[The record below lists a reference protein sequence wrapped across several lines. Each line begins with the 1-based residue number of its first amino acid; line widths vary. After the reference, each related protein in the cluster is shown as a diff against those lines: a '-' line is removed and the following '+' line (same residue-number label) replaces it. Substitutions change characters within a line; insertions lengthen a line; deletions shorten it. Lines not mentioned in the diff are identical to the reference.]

1 MGMAGLLER
10 HPSDQR
16 TSIAWRSQAH
26 LKSRETPVSLV
37 ARARRFLPALGLLLS
52 SACRARFQ
60 QSSTALHRFLARI
73 GENFIDAAEAEIYL
87 APQIEPEAET

>member
-16 TSIAWRSQAH
+16 TSIAWPFQSR

-37 ARARRFLPALGLLLS
+37 AQGAALSAGPGAFAVVGLPRSFSTVIHSFAQVSCENRREF
-52 SACRARFQ
+52 
-60 QSSTALHRFLARI
+60 
-73 GENFIDAAEAEIYL
+73 Y
-87 APQIEPEAET
+87 